1 MESANKPST
10 QRRNRRSREEWQ
22 ALVARFEDSGQT
34 REQFCAEMGIGQ
46 STLRR
51 WCSRLREQPPGVL
64 SQAPV
69 FVELPAQ
76 EKQPRTA
83 DRPWEVELQLDAG
96 VVLRLRRAPC

>member
-1 MESANKPST
+1 MESANKPNT
-10 QRRNRRSREEWQ
+10 QRRIRRGREEWR
-22 ALVARFEDSGQT
+22 ALVECFEGSGQT

-51 WCSRLREQPPGVL
+51 WCSRFRERTPPTL
-64 SQAPV
+64 SRAPV

-76 EKQPRTA
+76 EKLSRAAVPS
-83 DRPWEVELQLDAG
+83 WEVELQLDAG